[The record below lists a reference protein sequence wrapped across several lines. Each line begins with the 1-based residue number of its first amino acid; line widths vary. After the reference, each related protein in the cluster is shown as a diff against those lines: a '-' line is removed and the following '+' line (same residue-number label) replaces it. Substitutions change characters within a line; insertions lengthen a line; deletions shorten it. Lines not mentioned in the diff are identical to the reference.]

1 MSKPGWMATA
11 QQSGKRYQDKLEQ
24 RPWIAFPLDS
34 LRRFNR
40 IEGKHL
46 ALVIALNLFVAVIP
60 LMIIGY
66 AFVEAFNPH
75 HRLVLGLDR
84 RRDRGLV
91 GAQGR
96 TCRCRAM
103 EELSGDPGASAPWQP
118 AGQTA
123 GSSHLEDVKRPH
135 PDRQ

>member
-1 MSKPGWMATA
+1 MSKPGWIATA
-11 QQSGKRYQDKLEQ
+11 RQSGKRYQNKLEQ
-24 RPWIAFPLDS
+24 RRWIAFPLES

-75 HRLVLGLDR
+75 
-84 RRDRGLV
+84 RDVGDLLV
-91 GAQGR
+91 GNLHLTGSTAQIGR
-96 TCRCRAM
+96 ARR
-103 EELSGDPGASAPWQP
+103 
-118 AGQTA
+118 
-123 GSSHLEDVKRPH
+123 
-135 PDRQ
+135 